1 MDKESKA
8 NYHLSWMIIDVHLE
22 YLKYLSD
29 YAAEAMSWACE
40 QGLITGKNST
50 LLKPQDFATRAE
62 IALVL
67 TRYCEMF

>member
-40 QGLITGKNST
+40 QGLITGKSST